1 MNRYGLIVEGRV
13 QGVGF
18 RAFVEQ
24 IGRHHNM
31 TGTVQNLANGNVR
44 VEVQGEKK
52 AFAMFMSDLKQE
64 NHFSHITAIHTEEL
78 DVKKDERRFRV
89 VY

>member
-1 MNRYGLIVEGRV
+1 MDRYGLIVEGRV

-24 IGRHHNM
+24 IGHRHNM
-31 TGTVQNLANGNVR
+31 TGTVRNLTNGNVQ

-52 AFAMFMSDLKQE
+52 AFAMFMSDLKQG
-64 NHFSHITAIHTEEL
+64 NHFSHITAIQTEEL
-78 DVKKDERRFRV
+78 DVKKDERRFRI